1 MCKLL
6 ILPFTIALL
15 SFAPMA
21 IAQSSTDSEIRD
33 GWMKIKIESLEEARE
48 SNRLMDEEFS
58 GNNHWSE
65 RFEANL
71 NAVMAI

>member
-21 IAQSSTDSEIRD
+21 IAQSSTDSEIGITAIAIINKQPTVD
-33 GWMKIKIESLEEARE
+33 GTYQKLREMFPNESATYL
-48 SNRLMDEEFS
+48 
-58 GNNHWSE
+58 WSIAE
-65 RFEANL
+65 WVHKKNG
-71 NAVMAI
+71 

>member
-21 IAQSSTDSEIRD
+21 IAQNSTDSEIGITAIAIINKQPTVD
-33 GWMKIKIESLEEARE
+33 GTYQKLREMFPNESATYL
-48 SNRLMDEEFS
+48 
-58 GNNHWSE
+58 WSIAE
-65 RFEANL
+65 WVHKKNG
-71 NAVMAI
+71 

>member
-21 IAQSSTDSEIRD
+21 IAQNSTDSEIGITAIAIINKQPTVD
-33 GWMKIKIESLEEARE
+33 GTYQKLREMFPNESATYL
-48 SNRLMDEEFS
+48 
-58 GNNHWSE
+58 WSIAE
-65 RFEANL
+65 WVHKNG
-71 NAVMAI
+71 